1 MEIVKTESKAKIA
14 YEKVE
19 MREPK
24 VADMIAAQRIS
35 GQSEGAAYEA
45 ALLAQ
50 ICTFDGK
57 KLQMEDVTELE
68 MEFFFQ
74 LKDSM
79 LGGGLTKLVQ
89 QFLDSA
95 AQAGSAPKVY

>member
-1 MEIVKTESKAKIA
+1 MEIVKTESKLKTT

-35 GQSEGAAYEA
+35 GQAEGMKFEA
-45 ALLAQ
+45 ALMAQ

-57 KLQMEDVTELE
+57 QLQMEDVEE
-68 MEFFFQ
+68 MSMDDFFL
-74 LKDSM
+74 LKDT
-79 LGGGLTKLVQ
+79 LFGGALTVLAKQL
-89 QFLDSA
+89 LDSA
-95 AQAGSAPKVY
+95 K